1 MVKINLCNRYRRPE
15 ILLIPTIF
23 DDVMDKPVATYL
35 PIPEA
40 NEKLL
45 VIDRIRRTD
54 IYDKLINIG
63 VDLQTLAEQIIICQQ
78 RKRQHIEEVKHHK
91 ACKELDRKTAQNCEV
106 QHKFYRETKRPD
118 AERISRMVEISARR
132 IFSEREDE
140 TRKAGYYHDFIRYCI
155 NVLGTRTQQPYPLIF
170 AVTAIFDLR
179 PEPGPCRD
187 CKHFIAGT
195 GCTKPPTAGR
205 DTILMLRCKQHR
217 IGAQEIS
224 NHWRRYCRIS
234 QK

>member
-1 MVKINLCNRYRRPE
+1 MLRINLCNRYRRPS
-15 ILLIPTIF
+15 IILIPTIS
-23 DDVMDKPVATYL
+23 DDVRDKPLAIYL
-35 PIPEA
+35 PMPDA

-54 IYDKLINIG
+54 IYDELINIG

-78 RKRQHIEEVKHHK
+78 KKRQHIEEVKHHK
-91 ACKELDRKTAQNCEV
+91 ACKDLDRKTAQNSDA
-106 QHKFYRETKRPD
+106 QHRFYPETKRPD

-140 TRKAGYYHDFIRYCI
+140 TRKATYYGIFIRHCI
-155 NVLGTRTQQPYPLIF
+155 LGTRKQQPYSLIF
-170 AVTAIFDLR
+170 AITSLFDLR

-187 CKHFIAGT
+187 CKHYIAGT
-195 GCTKPPTAGR
+195 GCIKPPAAGR